1 MSLPHVTR
9 VAIHSDEDAVVDR
22 LAQTLNG
29 VDAVQLVDVGD
40 GRRVSLVD
48 ARLQDAGATIERLV
62 LAGGACVAIS
72 DGEDLDRLVALL
84 RAGAAGCVTPH
95 ADAGSLAR
103 SMTAATQ
110 GMVMLPAAVAR
121 RIATR
126 AASGSTP
133 GEATGEIGRAAVED
147 VIARRRFDIVAQPIV
162 DLRTGVIVA
171 IEGLARF
178 TAEPALPPNLWLAA
192 ADRAGLRVELEHA
205 LLCAAIG
212 VLDGVPVHI
221 ALTVNLSPAAV
232 MDPRLRTVL
241 DGVPLDRLI
250 VEIIDHHQLD
260 DYEPLSEA
268 LSPLRTGGLRIAVDD
283 SGQGL
288 SSLQQMGQLAPSFMK
303 LNRTLTRNIDRDPTK
318 HALAYALSAFAGQI
332 GSAIVAEGL
341 ETEAELRALRA
352 LGAPLGQG
360 YLLAHP
366 RPVAELELGRPLT
379 LPLCDDADA
388 APEHSFDLHT
398 VMREDF
404 HEAARVALRLLAA
417 RRPSATFAVVH
428 LDYARRRHTVIAS
441 RGALATQLEPGHS
454 TPIEQSMSFHMVA
467 SRGPRLCS
475 DVTADMAYGA
485 LPLARE
491 LEAGSYVGVPL
502 ELPDGTRMGAL
513 FGVERR
519 PDAFTAEDL
528 PLLNATAA
536 VLGTVLVQ
544 QAAGR
549 DRGGLLHYLRDLAR
563 TDGVTGVLNRPG
575 FTEFLDDELERPAH
589 RRQGAFV
596 AVEVEDLASLREQYG
611 RTVADLA
618 IKDLASAL
626 RTSAEDLDPVGRLE
640 ENRFAVLLLCSAHD
654 IAVPRLLQGLS
665 SRLADFMARREI
677 TMSVRA
683 GTVALKD
690 LGHGGDAWE
699 RAAQSSTRIAAG
711 A

>member
-1 MSLPHVTR
+1 MSLPDITR
-9 VAIHSDEDAVVDR
+9 VAIHSDDHDVADR
-22 LAQTLNG
+22 LAQTLRG
-29 VDAVQLVDVGD
+29 VDAVRLVDADG

-48 ARLQDAGATIERLV
+48 ARLPDADATVQRFV
-62 LAGGACVAIS
+62 AAGGACLAIS
-72 DGEDLDRLVALL
+72 DGEDLDGLVALL
-84 RAGAAGCVTPH
+84 QAGAAGCITAN
-95 ADAGSLAR
+95 ADEGTLHRA
-103 SMTAATQ
+103 MAAAMH
-110 GMVMLPAAVAR
+110 GMITLPAEVAR
-121 RIATR
+121 RLATR
-126 AASGSTP
+126 AASVSAPSETRGKL
-133 GEATGEIGRAAVED
+133 GRAAVED
-147 VIARRRFDIVAQPIV
+147 VIAHRRFDIVAQPIA
-162 DLRTGVIVA
+162 DLRTGEIVA
-171 IEGLARF
+171 LESLARF
-178 TAEPALPPNLWLAA
+178 TAEPVLPPNLWLAA
-192 ADRAGLRVELEHA
+192 ADQGGLRIELEHA
-205 LLCAAIG
+205 LLRAAIG
-212 VLDGVPVHI
+212 VLDGVPAHI

-232 MDPRLRTVL
+232 MDPRLPEVL
-241 DGVPLDRLI
+241 DGAPLHRLI

-268 LSPLRTGGLRIAVDD
+268 LSPMRTAGLRIAVDD

-366 RPVAELELGRPLT
+366 RPLAELELGQRLT
-379 LPLCDDADA
+379 LPPGDGPGA
-388 APEHSFDLHT
+388 APEPSFDLHT
-398 VMREDF
+398 VVREDF
-404 HEAARVALRLLAA
+404 HEAARVALRLLGS
-417 RRPSATFAVVH
+417 RKPSATFALVH

-441 RGALATQLEPGHS
+441 RGSLAPQLEPGRS
-454 TPIEQSMSFHMVA
+454 TPIEQSMSFHMAA

-475 DVTADMAYGA
+475 DVAADVAYGR
-485 LPLARE
+485 LSLARE
-491 LEAGSYVGVPL
+491 LEAGSYIGVPL

-519 PDAFTAEDL
+519 PGAFTVEDL

-575 FTEFLDDELERPAH
+575 FTEFLDDELERPAQ
-589 RRQGAFV
+589 RREGAFV
-596 AVEVEDLASLREQYG
+596 AVEVEDLSSLREQYG

-626 RTSAEDLDPVGRLE
+626 RTSAEDLDLVGRLE
-640 ENRFAVLLLCSAHD
+640 ENRFGVLLLCGAHD
-654 IAVPRLLQGLS
+654 VAVPRLLQGLS
-665 SRLADFMARREI
+665 SRLADFTARREI

-683 GTVALKD
+683 GSVPLKD
-690 LGHGGDAWE
+690 LGQRTDAWD
-699 RAAQSSTRIAAG
+699 RAAQNSARITPAA
-711 A
+711 